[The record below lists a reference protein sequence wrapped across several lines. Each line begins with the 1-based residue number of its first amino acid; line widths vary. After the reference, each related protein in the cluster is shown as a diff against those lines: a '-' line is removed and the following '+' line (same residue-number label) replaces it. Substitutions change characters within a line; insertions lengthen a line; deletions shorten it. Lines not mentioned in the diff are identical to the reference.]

1 MFILYTFKILLVNK
15 IFNIFLIK
23 TMKIHSYLNIGF
35 DFPTK
40 YIDYNSDVTVQVGSF
55 FKEQLSRAL

>member
-23 TMKIHSYLNIGF
+23 TMKIHSYLSSGF
-35 DFPTK
+35 DALTE
-40 YIDYNSDVTVQVGSF
+40 YVDYNF
-55 FKEQLSRAL
+55 

>member
-40 YIDYNSDVTVQVGSF
+40 YIDYNSDISQSIEY
-55 FKEQLSRAL
+55 K

>member
-35 DFPTK
+35 DSLTK
-40 YIDYNSDVTVQVGSF
+40 YIDYNSDISQSIEY
-55 FKEQLSRAL
+55 K